1 MERSSAPR
9 PARAASSTTD
19 RLMWALRAHRRGGPD
34 ELVYEQASRPP
45 LSIGDVL
52 VAVHAASFTPTEL
65 DWPSTWTD
73 RQGRDRTPVVPA
85 HEVSGVVAALGY
97 GTSGLSVGDEVFGL
111 TDWYRDG
118 AAAGY
123 VAVEARNLAAKPSSV
138 DHLQAAAV
146 PLAGLTA
153 WQALFDHGHLQAGQ
167 TVLVQGA
174 AGGVGTFAVQLAHAA
189 GAQVLAAGRAPDAA
203 LLAGLGADQVIDLD
217 RQRMED
223 AVDRV
228 DLVLDLVGGELASRS
243 WPLVRPGGVLVTVV
257 GGTPAGTPRPDVR
270 WVFFVVEADRAQLAE
285 LAHQVDTGSLRP
297 VVGRSWP
304 LAEGRQAF
312 QAKQRGGLPGK
323 AVLQVIDS

>member
-1 MERSSAPR
+1 MNQS
-9 PARAASSTTD
+9 
-19 RLMWALRAHRRGGPD
+19 MWALRLHERGGP
-34 ELVYEQASRPP
+34 EQLAYEQAPGP
-45 LSIGDVL
+45 YVGIGDAL
-52 VAVHAASFTPTEL
+52 VRVHAASFTPTEL

-174 AGGVGTFAVQLAHAA
+174 AGGVGTFAVQLARWRGARVVATASARDADLVRNLGAA
-189 GAQVLAAGRAPDAA
+189 EVIDYRARRFEDAVTDVDLVFDTVGGDTWERSWGVLRPGGRLVSIAVPRPPEREAQSGRCAIWFVVEPNRAQLIDMERLIDAGHLRPIVSATLPLAAGREAYGP
-203 LLAGLGADQVIDLD
+203 
-217 RQRMED
+217 
-223 AVDRV
+223 
-228 DLVLDLVGGELASRS
+228 SRN
-243 WPLVRPGGVLVTVV
+243 
-257 GGTPAGTPRPDVR
+257 
-270 WVFFVVEADRAQLAE
+270 
-285 LAHQVDTGSLRP
+285 
-297 VVGRSWP
+297 GR
-304 LAEGRQAF
+304 G
-312 QAKQRGGLPGK
+312 PGK
-323 AVLQVIDS
+323 TVLIVAE

>member
-9 PARAASSTTD
+9 PASAASSTTD

-34 ELVYEQASRPP
+34 ELVYEQASWPP

-123 VAVEARNLAAKPSSV
+123 MAVEARNLAAKPSSV

-189 GAQVLAAGRAPDAA
+189 GARVLAAGRAPDAA
-203 LLAGLGADQVIDLD
+203 LLVGLGADQVID
-217 RQRMED
+217 
-223 AVDRV
+223 
-228 DLVLDLVGGELASRS
+228 
-243 WPLVRPGGVLVTVV
+243 
-257 GGTPAGTPRPDVR
+257 
-270 WVFFVVEADRAQLAE
+270 FVVEADRAQLAE
-285 LAHQVDTGSLRP
+285 LAHRVDTGSLRP

-323 AVLQVIDS
+323 AVLQVTDS